1 MAERRGLD
9 VTTPNVARIYDYWLG
24 GKDNF
29 AADRVAAE
37 KINEFVPEAPY
48 AARASREFLG
58 RAVRFLARAGIRQ
71 FIDLGTGLPTQA
83 NVHEVAQQIDPAA
96 RVAYV
101 DYDPVVITHARALL
115 DRDTVTIIEAD
126 IRDTE
131 QIVGHPDLR
140 ALIDFDE
147 PVGVLM
153 VSILHYITEAEDPY
167 RIVTEF
173 RDAIV
178 PGSHLA
184 ICHVT
189 AEPRPEAE
197 APVTAV
203 YCQATAPMVPRDHGQ
218 VLRFFDGFDLVEPGV
233 VYTPEWRPNV
243 VGERTDPKAAFTFAG
258 VGGKKSAAAAPFAC
272 AYRA

>member
-1 MAERRGLD
+1 MAERRGVD

-29 AADRVAAE
+29 AADRAAAE
-37 KINEFVPEAPY
+37 KILEFVPEARF

-58 RAVRFLARAGIRQ
+58 RAVRYLARAGIRQ

-83 NVHEVAQQIDPAA
+83 NVHEVAHRFDQTA

-101 DYDPVVITHARALL
+101 DYDPVVIVHARALL
-115 DRDTVTIIEAD
+115 DQDTVTIIEAD
-126 IRDTE
+126 VRDPE
-131 QIVGHPDLR
+131 KIIEHPDLR
-140 ALIDFDE
+140 TLIDFDE

-167 RIVTEF
+167 RIVTTF
-173 RDAIV
+173 RDAV
-178 PGSHLA
+178 APGSHLA
-184 ICHVT
+184 VCHVT

-203 YCQATAPMVPRDHGQ
+203 YGQATAPMVPRGHDQ
-218 VLRFFDGFDLVEPGV
+218 MLRFFDGFDLVEPGV
-233 VYTPEWRPNV
+233 VYTPRWRPDV
-243 VGERTDPKAAFTFAG
+243 EGELTDPKSAFTFAG
-258 VGGKKSAAAAPFAC
+258 VGCKSS
-272 AYRA
+272 